1 MGQNIRGISL
11 GEHIRD
17 IRGTVSRTGLVLTQ
31 GLAVLIEFQFR
42 VFCCLSKREC
52 PRSVSAIVIIRAFGP
67 EY

>member
-31 GLAVLIEFQFR
+31 GLAVLIEFRFR
-42 VFCCLSKREC
+42 VFCWFSKRE
-52 PRSVSAIVIIRAFGP
+52 RLLIWFNLNFLALTRVS
-67 EY
+67 